1 MIIIITIIALFMFFT
16 EEANAQRVSRDYH
29 DVSMSKALIDLDRA
43 SSRYH
48 ISFIYNE
55 LEDFTVT
62 KRLDD
67 RPVLDAVRDIVGFY
81 PMSISVGD
89 SIIAVECVNKAE
101 RRLIGQLIDENNNP
115 VVFANIQLLSIAD
128 TTFITG
134 GVTNENGQ
142 FVIPCQEPK
151 VRMRASCVGLKT
163 LERIV
168 EIGEIGEIRMQ
179 GEEYAINGV
188 VVKGHHR
195 VDKVDR
201 SVFTFSDEQKKI
213 SRQTQEILTTLPGL
227 RFDALTGK
235 LNTMTGKSLKIL
247 VNGVEA
253 TDNDLKSIP
262 VDKIK
267 NVEYYTI
274 PPARYADVG
283 TLINIKTQPLDAGYA
298 AGFDVM
304 QAAWVAFNNS
314 NLYVRYNKGN
324 HQIAFDYSMQYR
336 NNSNCES
343 EDSYVFTDGTT
354 VSDYLYRGDYHF
366 GYCNQ
371 DFNLKYIYNKDND
384 FTFQTKFSPNIFTQF
399 WRTDN
404 KIEAHNNP
412 MWQDGKGR
420 QERKVRSFGPSL
432 DLYLSKKL
440 NGNQE
445 LTVDVLGTYYHNSQ
459 NDHNKQWTTSAQQE
473 PPTEGQGGS
482 AMLIDDDMRAKN
494 DKLSLIGEL
503 AYTKSWGTTS
513 LSLGYKA
520 TLAKSDYKIRNMLSD
535 YNEYAYTSHNDNHY
549 FYGEIGGKLKKL
561 SYRLGVGGTY
571 VNTDNDVTDYSKF
584 YFTPKL
590 VLAYPIKN
598 GQLQLEVRSNP
609 VLPSIS
615 QLSNSAKMYIPGL
628 IERGNPYLESGNDNC
643 AILSLNLSNPYFELY
658 TQALVDYISNPICG
672 SFKWDNVGA
681 DRCIVMSPL
690 NGNYELQYGGMV
702 WGKLKPFKSELFT
715 ISVYLGAWNDT
726 YKSDI
731 VGRQSHFRLPI
742 NWELGFRKGRF
753 GASWYFNTVTKGING
768 PFLHKCENNSDL
780 SVFYQHKDL
789 RVQLTSVFFLRT
801 PHYESET
808 LPNDIIKF
816 RHWNEIP
823 DQRSMVCLSLSYNI
837 FSGKQKNV
845 EKKINNRDWDKGTL

>member
-1 MIIIITIIALFMFFT
+1 MTISIIIFLLLALCPSKA
-16 EEANAQRVSRDYH
+16 EAQRISRSYNDQ
-29 DVSMSKALIDLDRA
+29 SMSKVLIDLARA
-43 SSRYH
+43 SSFYH
-48 ISFIYNE
+48 VSFIYHE
-55 LEDFTVT
+55 LEDFIVT
-62 KRLDD
+62 KQIDD
-67 RPVLDAVRDIVGFY
+67 RPVVDALRDVIGYY
-81 PMSISVGD
+81 PIAMHIGD
-89 SIIAVECVNKAE
+89 SLITVECINKTD
-101 RRLIGQLIDENNNP
+101 RRLIGQLTDEANRP
-115 VVFANIQLLSIAD
+115 VTFANIQLFPISGS
-128 TTFITG
+128 TFITG
-134 GVTNENGQ
+134 GVSNENGH
-142 FVIPCQEPK
+142 FVIPCSTNTAI
-151 VRMRASCVGLKT
+151 MRITCIGYKT
-163 LERIV
+163 IERNVNIS
-168 EIGEIGEIRMQ
+168 EIGTIKMTGDQ
-179 GEEYAINGV
+179 YAINGI

-201 SVFTFSDEQKKI
+201 SIFTFTDEQKKNA
-213 SRQTQEILTTLPGL
+213 RQTQEILTSLPGL
-227 RFDALTGK
+227 RFDALSGK

-267 NVEYYTI
+267 NVEYFTI

-336 NNSNCES
+336 NNANCES
-343 EDSYVFTDGTT
+343 EDSYVFTDGTA
-354 VSDYLYRGDYHF
+354 VSDYLYRGNYHF
-366 GYCNQ
+366 GYCTQ
-371 DFNLKYIYNKDND
+371 DFNLKYAFTKEDDI
-384 FTFQTKFSPNIFTQF
+384 TFQAKFTPNLFTQF

-404 KIEAHNNP
+404 DIEAHNNP
-412 MWQDGKGR
+412 LWQDGTGR

-432 DLYLSKKL
+432 DLYLNKKMK
-440 NGNQE
+440 NNQE
-445 LTVDVLGTYYHNSQ
+445 LTVDVVGTYYHNSQ
-459 NDHNKQWTTSAQQE
+459 NDHNRQWTE
-473 PPTEGQGGS
+473 NVNEV
-482 AMLIDDDMRAKN
+482 LIDDDMRAKN
-494 DKLSLIGEL
+494 NKYSVIGEL
-503 AYTKSWGTTS
+503 AYAKSWGTTN

-520 TLAKSDYKIRNMLSD
+520 TLAKSDYKIRNMLSNYD
-535 YNEYAYTSHNDNHY
+535 EYAYTSPNDNHY

-590 VLAYPIKN
+590 VLSYPIKN
-598 GQLQLEVRSNP
+598 GQVQLEVRSNP

-615 QLSNSAKMYIPGL
+615 QLSNSAKIYIPGL
-628 IERGNPYLESGNDNC
+628 IETGNPYLESGNDNC
-643 AILSLNLSNPYFELY
+643 AILSLNLSHPYFELY
-658 TQALVDYISNPICG
+658 TQALVDYISNPICS
-672 SFKWDNVGA
+672 SFKWDKVGD

-715 ISVYLGAWNDT
+715 IGVYVGAWNDT

-731 VGRQSHFRLPI
+731 VGRQSHFRLPV
-742 NWELGFRKGRF
+742 NWEIGFRKGRF
-753 GASWYFNTVTKGING
+753 GASWYYNTVTKSING
-768 PFLHKCENNSDL
+768 PFLHKCENNSEL
-780 SVFYQHKDL
+780 SAFYQHKEL

-808 LPNDIIKF
+808 LPNDILQF

-823 DQRSMVCLSLSYNI
+823 DQRSMVCLSVSYNI

-845 EKKINNRDWDKGTL
+845 EKKIDNRDWDKGTL

>member
-1 MIIIITIIALFMFFT
+1 MIIIITIIALFMFFS

-134 GVTNENGQ
+134 GVSNENGQ

-163 LERIV
+163 IERIV
-168 EIGEIGEIRMQ
+168 EIGEIGEIRMK

-227 RFDALTGK
+227 RFDVQTGTLK
-235 LNTMTGKSLKIL
+235 SMTGKSLKIL

-304 QAAWVAFNNS
+304 QAAWVAFNNT

-336 NNSNCES
+336 NNAGCES

-371 DFNLKYIYNKDND
+371 DFNLKYIFNKEND
-384 FTFQTKFSPNIFTQF
+384 LTFQAKFSPNIFTQF

-412 MWQDGKGR
+412 LWQDGEGR
-420 QERKVRSFGPSL
+420 LERKVRSFGPSL
-432 DLYLSKKL
+432 DLYLNKKL

-459 NDHNKQWTTSAQQE
+459 NDHNKQQTTSAQPE
-473 PPTEGQGGS
+473 SPTGGQGG
-482 AMLIDDDMRAKN
+482 AVLFDDDMRAKN
-494 DKLSLIGEL
+494 DKVSLIGEL
-503 AYTKSWGTTS
+503 AYTKSWGTT
-513 LSLGYKA
+513 
-520 TLAKSDYKIRNMLSD
+520 
-535 YNEYAYTSHNDNHY
+535 
-549 FYGEIGGKLKKL
+549 
-561 SYRLGVGGTY
+561 
-571 VNTDNDVTDYSKF
+571 
-584 YFTPKL
+584 
-590 VLAYPIKN
+590 
-598 GQLQLEVRSNP
+598 
-609 VLPSIS
+609 
-615 QLSNSAKMYIPGL
+615 
-628 IERGNPYLESGNDNC
+628 
-643 AILSLNLSNPYFELY
+643 NL
-658 TQALVDYISNPICG
+658 
-672 SFKWDNVGA
+672 
-681 DRCIVMSPL
+681 
-690 NGNYELQYGGMV
+690 
-702 WGKLKPFKSELFT
+702 
-715 ISVYLGAWNDT
+715 
-726 YKSDI
+726 
-731 VGRQSHFRLPI
+731 
-742 NWELGFRKGRF
+742 
-753 GASWYFNTVTKGING
+753 
-768 PFLHKCENNSDL
+768 
-780 SVFYQHKDL
+780 
-789 RVQLTSVFFLRT
+789 
-801 PHYESET
+801 
-808 LPNDIIKF
+808 
-816 RHWNEIP
+816 
-823 DQRSMVCLSLSYNI
+823 
-837 FSGKQKNV
+837 
-845 EKKINNRDWDKGTL
+845 

>member
-1 MIIIITIIALFMFFT
+1 MIIIITIIALFMFFS

-43 SSRYH
+43 SSRYR

-134 GVTNENGQ
+134 GVSNENGQ

-163 LERIV
+163 SERIV
-168 EIGEIGEIRMQ
+168 EIGEIGEIRMK

-227 RFDALTGK
+227 RFDVQTGTLK
-235 LNTMTGKSLKIL
+235 SMTGKSLKIL
-247 VNGVEA
+247 VNGIEA

-304 QAAWVAFNNS
+304 QAAWVAFNNT

-336 NNSNCES
+336 NNAGCES

-371 DFNLKYIYNKDND
+371 NFNLKYIYNKEND
-384 FTFQTKFSPNIFTQF
+384 LTFQAKFSPNLFTQF

-404 KIEAHNNP
+404 DIEAHNNP
-412 MWQDGKGR
+412 LWQNGEGR

-432 DLYLSKKL
+432 DLYLNKKL

-445 LTVDVLGTYYHNSQ
+445 LTVDVLGTYFHNSQ
-459 NDHNKQWTTSAQQE
+459 NDHNRQE
-473 PPTEGQGGS
+473 TE
-482 AMLIDDDMRAKN
+482 AEELLFDDDMRAKN
-494 DKLSLIGEL
+494 DKISLIGEL
-503 AYTKSWGTTS
+503 AYTKNWGKTN

-549 FYGEIGGKLKKL
+549 FYGEIGGKLSKL

-571 VNTDNDVTDYSKF
+571 VNTDNDVTDYSKL

-590 VLAYPIKN
+590 VLSYPIKN
-598 GQLQLEVRSNP
+598 GQVQLEVRSNP

-643 AILSLNLSNPYFELY
+643 AILSLNLSHPYFDLY
-658 TQALVDYISNPICG
+658 TQLLSDYITNPICS
-672 SFKWDNVGA
+672 SFKWDNVGD

-702 WGKLKPFKSELFT
+702 WGRLKPFKSELFT
-715 ISVYLGAWNDT
+715 ISLYVGAWNDT

-753 GASWYFNTVTKGING
+753 GASWYYNTVTKGING
-768 PFLHKCENNSDL
+768 PFLHKSENNSNL
-780 SVFYQHKDL
+780 SVFYQHKEL
-789 RVQLTSVFFLRT
+789 KVQLTSIFLLRT

-808 LPNDIIKF
+808 LPNDIIQF
-816 RHWNEIP
+816 RHWNESP
-823 DQRSMVCLSLSYNI
+823 DQRSMLCLSVSYNI

-845 EKKINNRDWDKGTL
+845 EKKINNQDWDKGTL

>member
-1 MIIIITIIALFMFFT
+1 MNTIKTIILTLLCAIAT
-16 EEANAQRVSRDYH
+16 TVHAQRISRSYNDR
-29 DVSMSKALIDLDRA
+29 SMSDILIDLDR
-43 SSRYH
+43 STSRYR
-48 ISFIYNE
+48 ISFIYNQ

-62 KRLDD
+62 KSFED
-67 RPVLDAVRDIVGFY
+67 RPLLDALRDVIGFY
-81 PMSISVGD
+81 PIAMSVGD
-89 SIIAVECVNKAE
+89 SLITVECIDKTH
-101 RRLIGQLIDENNNP
+101 RRLSGQLIDQNGRP
-115 VVFANIQLLSIAD
+115 VVFANVQLLSTAD
-128 TTFITG
+128 STFITG
-134 GVTNENGQ
+134 GVSNENGK
-142 FVIPCQEPK
+142 FVIPCEQQEAL
-151 VRMRASCVGLKT
+151 MRVSCIGFKT
-163 LERIV
+163 LEKLV
-168 EIGEIGEIRMQ
+168 SIGNLGVISLQ
-179 GEEYAINGV
+179 DDQYAINGV
-188 VVKGHHR
+188 VGKGHHR

-201 SVFTFSDEQKKI
+201 SVFTFSDEQKKN
-213 SRQTQEILTTLPGL
+213 SRQSQEILTTLPGL
-227 RFDALTGK
+227 RFDDLSGTLK
-235 LNTMTGKSLKIL
+235 TMTGKSLKIL

-267 NVEYYTI
+267 NVEYYTV

-283 TLINIKTQPLDAGYA
+283 TLINIRTYPLDAGYA

-304 QAAWVAFNNS
+304 QAAWTAFNNT
-314 NLYVRYNKGN
+314 NLYIRYNKGN
-324 HQIAFDYSMQYR
+324 HQFAFDYNMEYR
-336 NNSNCES
+336 NNANCES

-354 VSDYLYRGDYHF
+354 VSDYLYRGNYHF

-371 DFNLKYIYNKDND
+371 NFNLKYIYNKEND
-384 FTFQTKFSPNIFTQF
+384 LTFQAKFSPNLFTQF

-404 KIEAHNNP
+404 DIEAHNNP
-412 MWQDGKGR
+412 LWQNGEGR

-432 DLYLSKKL
+432 DLYLNKKL

-445 LTVDVLGTYYHNSQ
+445 LTVDVLGTYFHNSQ
-459 NDHNKQWTTSAQQE
+459 NDHNRQWTEAE
-473 PPTEGQGGS
+473 E
-482 AMLIDDDMRAKN
+482 LLFDDDMRAKN
-494 DKLSLIGEL
+494 DKISLIGEL
-503 AYTKSWGTTS
+503 AYTKNWGKTN

-549 FYGEIGGKLKKL
+549 FYGEIGGKLSKL

-571 VNTDNDVTDYSKF
+571 VNTDNDVTDYSKL

-590 VLAYPIKN
+590 VLSYPIKN
-598 GQLQLEVRSNP
+598 GQVQLEVRSNP

-643 AILSLNLSNPYFELY
+643 AILSLNLSHPYFDLY
-658 TQALVDYISNPICG
+658 TQLLADYITNPICS
-672 SFKWDNVGA
+672 SFKWDNVGD

-702 WGKLKPFKSELFT
+702 WGRLKPFKSELFT
-715 ISVYLGAWNDT
+715 ISLYVGAWNDT

-753 GASWYFNTVTKGING
+753 GASWYYNTVTKGING
-768 PFLHKCENNSDL
+768 PFLHKSENNSNL
-780 SVFYQHKDL
+780 SVFYQHKEL
-789 RVQLTSVFFLRT
+789 KVQLTSIFLLRT

-808 LPNDIIKF
+808 LPNDIIQF

-823 DQRSMVCLSLSYNI
+823 DQRSMLCLSVSYNI

-845 EKKINNRDWDKGTL
+845 EKKINNQDWDKGTL

>member
-1 MIIIITIIALFMFFT
+1 
-16 EEANAQRVSRDYH
+16 
-29 DVSMSKALIDLDRA
+29 
-43 SSRYH
+43 
-48 ISFIYNE
+48 
-55 LEDFTVT
+55 
-62 KRLDD
+62 
-67 RPVLDAVRDIVGFY
+67 
-81 PMSISVGD
+81 
-89 SIIAVECVNKAE
+89 
-101 RRLIGQLIDENNNP
+101 
-115 VVFANIQLLSIAD
+115 
-128 TTFITG
+128 
-134 GVTNENGQ
+134 
-142 FVIPCQEPK
+142 
-151 VRMRASCVGLKT
+151 
-163 LERIV
+163 
-168 EIGEIGEIRMQ
+168 
-179 GEEYAINGV
+179 
-188 VVKGHHR
+188 
-195 VDKVDR
+195 
-201 SVFTFSDEQKKI
+201 
-213 SRQTQEILTTLPGL
+213 
-227 RFDALTGK
+227 
-235 LNTMTGKSLKIL
+235 
-247 VNGVEA
+247 
-253 TDNDLKSIP
+253 
-262 VDKIK
+262 
-267 NVEYYTI
+267 
-274 PPARYADVG
+274 
-283 TLINIKTQPLDAGYA
+283 
-298 AGFDVM
+298 
-304 QAAWVAFNNS
+304 
-314 NLYVRYNKGN
+314 
-324 HQIAFDYSMQYR
+324 
-336 NNSNCES
+336 
-343 EDSYVFTDGTT
+343 
-354 VSDYLYRGDYHF
+354 
-366 GYCNQ
+366 
-371 DFNLKYIYNKDND
+371 
-384 FTFQTKFSPNIFTQF
+384 
-399 WRTDN
+399 
-404 KIEAHNNP
+404 
-412 MWQDGKGR
+412 
-420 QERKVRSFGPSL
+420 
-432 DLYLSKKL
+432 
-440 NGNQE
+440 
-445 LTVDVLGTYYHNSQ
+445 
-459 NDHNKQWTTSAQQE
+459 
-473 PPTEGQGGS
+473 
-482 AMLIDDDMRAKN
+482 
-494 DKLSLIGEL
+494 
-503 AYTKSWGTTS
+503 
-513 LSLGYKA
+513 
-520 TLAKSDYKIRNMLSD
+520 MLSD

-658 TQALVDYISNPICG
+658 TQALVDYISNPICS
-672 SFKWDNVGA
+672 SFQWDNVGA

>member
-1 MIIIITIIALFMFFT
+1 MTISIIIFLLLALCPSKA
-16 EEANAQRVSRDYH
+16 EAQRISRSYNDQ
-29 DVSMSKALIDLDRA
+29 SMSKVLIDLDRA
-43 SSRYH
+43 SSFYH
-48 ISFIYNE
+48 VSFIYNE
-55 LEDFTVT
+55 LEDFIVT
-62 KRLDD
+62 KQIDD
-67 RPVLDAVRDIVGFY
+67 RPVVDALRDVIGYY
-81 PMSISVGD
+81 PIAMHIGD
-89 SIIAVECVNKAE
+89 SLITVECINKTD
-101 RRLIGQLIDENNNP
+101 RRLIGQLTDEANRP
-115 VVFANIQLLSIAD
+115 VTFANIQLFSIAD
-128 TTFITG
+128 STFITG
-134 GVTNENGQ
+134 GVSNENGH
-142 FVIPCQEPK
+142 FVIPCSTNTAI
-151 VRMRASCVGLKT
+151 MRITCIGYKT
-163 LERIV
+163 IERNVNIS
-168 EIGEIGEIRMQ
+168 EIGTIKMTGDQ
-179 GEEYAINGV
+179 YAINGI

-201 SVFTFSDEQKKI
+201 SIFTFTDEQKKNA
-213 SRQTQEILTTLPGL
+213 RQTQEILTSLPGL
-227 RFDALTGK
+227 RFDALSGK

-267 NVEYYTI
+267 NVEYFTI

-336 NNSNCES
+336 NNANCES
-343 EDSYVFTDGTT
+343 EDSYVFTDGTA
-354 VSDYLYRGDYHF
+354 VSDYLYRGNYHF
-366 GYCNQ
+366 GYCTQ
-371 DFNLKYIYNKDND
+371 DFNLKYAFTKEDDI
-384 FTFQTKFSPNIFTQF
+384 TFQAKFTPNLFTQF

-404 KIEAHNNP
+404 DIEAHNNP
-412 MWQDGKGR
+412 LWQDGTGR

-432 DLYLSKKL
+432 DLYLNKKMK
-440 NGNQE
+440 NNQE
-445 LTVDVLGTYYHNSQ
+445 LTVDVVGTYYHNSQ
-459 NDHNKQWTTSAQQE
+459 NDHNRQWTE
-473 PPTEGQGGS
+473 NVNEV
-482 AMLIDDDMRAKN
+482 LIDDDMRAKN
-494 DKLSLIGEL
+494 NKYSVIGEL
-503 AYTKSWGTTS
+503 AYAKSWGTTN

-520 TLAKSDYKIRNMLSD
+520 TLAKSDYKIRNMLSN

-590 VLAYPIKN
+590 VLSYPIKN
-598 GQLQLEVRSNP
+598 GQVQLEVRSNP

-615 QLSNSAKMYIPGL
+615 QLSNSAKIYIPGL
-628 IERGNPYLESGNDNC
+628 IETGNPYLESGNDNC
-643 AILSLNLSNPYFELY
+643 AILSLNLSHPYFELY
-658 TQALVDYISNPICG
+658 TQALVDYISNPICS
-672 SFKWDNVGA
+672 SFKWDKVGD

-715 ISVYLGAWNDT
+715 IGVYVGAWNDT

-731 VGRQSHFRLPI
+731 VGRQSHFRLPV
-742 NWELGFRKGRF
+742 NWEIGFRKGRF
-753 GASWYFNTVTKGING
+753 GASWYCDPVAKGSHG
-768 PFLHKCENNSDL
+768 PLLQKWESNSEL
-780 SVFYQHKDL
+780 SAFYQHKEL

-808 LPNDIIKF
+808 LPNDILQF

-823 DQRSMVCLSLSYNI
+823 DQRSMVCLSVSYNI

-845 EKKINNRDWDKGTL
+845 EKKIDNRDWDKGTL

>member
-1 MIIIITIIALFMFFT
+1 M
-16 EEANAQRVSRDYH
+16 
-29 DVSMSKALIDLDRA
+29 K
-43 SSRYH
+43 
-48 ISFIYNE
+48 
-55 LEDFTVT
+55 
-62 KRLDD
+62 
-67 RPVLDAVRDIVGFY
+67 
-81 PMSISVGD
+81 
-89 SIIAVECVNKAE
+89 
-101 RRLIGQLIDENNNP
+101 
-115 VVFANIQLLSIAD
+115 
-128 TTFITG
+128 
-134 GVTNENGQ
+134 
-142 FVIPCQEPK
+142 
-151 VRMRASCVGLKT
+151 
-163 LERIV
+163 
-168 EIGEIGEIRMQ
+168 
-179 GEEYAINGV
+179 
-188 VVKGHHR
+188 
-195 VDKVDR
+195 
-201 SVFTFSDEQKKI
+201 
-213 SRQTQEILTTLPGL
+213 
-227 RFDALTGK
+227 
-235 LNTMTGKSLKIL
+235 
-247 VNGVEA
+247 
-253 TDNDLKSIP
+253 
-262 VDKIK
+262 
-267 NVEYYTI
+267 
-274 PPARYADVG
+274 
-283 TLINIKTQPLDAGYA
+283 
-298 AGFDVM
+298 
-304 QAAWVAFNNS
+304 
-314 NLYVRYNKGN
+314 
-324 HQIAFDYSMQYR
+324 
-336 NNSNCES
+336 
-343 EDSYVFTDGTT
+343 
-354 VSDYLYRGDYHF
+354 
-366 GYCNQ
+366 
-371 DFNLKYIYNKDND
+371 
-384 FTFQTKFSPNIFTQF
+384 
-399 WRTDN
+399 
-404 KIEAHNNP
+404 
-412 MWQDGKGR
+412 
-420 QERKVRSFGPSL
+420 SFGPSL

-440 NGNQE
+440 NANQE

-473 PPTEGQGGS
+473 SPTVGQLGA

-503 AYTKSWGTTS
+503 AYTKSWGMTN

-520 TLAKSDYKIRNMLSD
+520 TLAKSDYKIRNMLSG
-535 YNEYAYTSHNDNHY
+535 YIEYAYTSHNDNHY

-590 VLAYPIKN
+590 VLSYPIQN

-643 AILSLNLSNPYFELY
+643 AMISLNLSNPYFELY
-658 TQALVDYISNPICG
+658 TQALVDYISNPICS
-672 SFKWDNVGA
+672 SFQWDKVGD

-702 WGKLKPFKSELFT
+702 CGKLKPFKSELFT
-715 ISVYLGAWNDT
+715 ISVYVGAWNDT

>member
-1 MIIIITIIALFMFFT
+1 MMPASG
-16 EEANAQRVSRDYH
+16 NAQRVSRDYH
-29 DVSMSKALIDLDRA
+29 DMSMSKALIDLDRA

-62 KRLDD
+62 KHLDD

-81 PMSISVGD
+81 PISISVGD

-101 RRLIGQLIDENNNP
+101 RRLIGQLVDENGHP

-227 RFDALTGK
+227 RYDVQTGTLK
-235 LNTMTGKSLKIL
+235 SMTGKSMKIL

-304 QAAWVAFNNS
+304 QAAWVAFNNT

-324 HQIAFDYSMQYR
+324 HQVAFDYSMQYR
-336 NNSNCES
+336 NNANCES

-366 GYCNQ
+366 GYCIQ
-371 DFNLKYIYNKDND
+371 DFNLKYIYNKEND
-384 FTFQTKFSPNIFTQF
+384 LTFQAKFSPNLFTQF

-404 KIEAHNNP
+404 VIEANNNP
-412 MWQDGKGR
+412 QWQDGGGR
-420 QERKVRSFGPSL
+420 LERKVRSFGPSL
-432 DLYLSKKL
+432 DLYLNKKL
-440 NGNQE
+440 KNNQE

-459 NDHNKQWTTSAQQE
+459 NDHNKQWITSAE
-473 PPTEGQGGS
+473 PEAPTVGQMGTV
-482 AMLIDDDMRAKN
+482 LFDDDMRAKN

-503 AYTKSWGTTS
+503 AYTKSWGSTN

-549 FYGEIGGKLKKL
+549 IYGEIGGKLNKL

-590 VLAYPIKN
+590 VLSYPIKN
-598 GQLQLEVRSNP
+598 GQVQLEVRSNP

-628 IERGNPYLESGNDNC
+628 IETGNPYLESGNDNC

-658 TQALVDYISNPICG
+658 TQALVDYITNPICS
-672 SFKWDNVGA
+672 SFKWDQIGD

-715 ISVYLGAWNDT
+715 IGVYVGAWNDT

-731 VGRQSHFRLPI
+731 VGRQSHFRLPV
-742 NWELGFRKGRF
+742 NWEIGFRKGRF
-753 GASWYFNTVTKGING
+753 GASWYFNTVTKSING
-768 PFLHKCENNSDL
+768 PFLHKCENNSER
-780 SVFYQHKDL
+780 SVFYQQKEL

-801 PHYESET
+801 PHYESES
-808 LPNDIIKF
+808 LPNDIIQY

-823 DQRSMVCLSLSYNI
+823 DQRSMVCLSVSYNI

-845 EKKINNRDWDKGTL
+845 EKKINNKDWDKGTL

>member
-1 MIIIITIIALFMFFT
+1 MMPASG
-16 EEANAQRVSRDYH
+16 NAQRVSRDYH
-29 DVSMSKALIDLDRA
+29 DMSMSKALIDLDRA

-62 KRLDD
+62 KHLDD

-101 RRLIGQLIDENNNP
+101 RRLIGQLVDENGHP
-115 VVFANIQLLSIAD
+115 VIFANIQLLSIAD

-168 EIGEIGEIRMQ
+168 EIGEIGEICMQ

-227 RFDALTGK
+227 RYDVQTGTLK
-235 LNTMTGKSLKIL
+235 SMTGKSMKIL

-253 TDNDLKSIP
+253 TDNDLKIIP

-304 QAAWVAFNNS
+304 QAAWVAFNNT

-324 HQIAFDYSMQYR
+324 HQVAFDYSMQYR
-336 NNSNCES
+336 NNANCES

-371 DFNLKYIYNKDND
+371 DFNLKYIYNKEND
-384 FTFQTKFSPNIFTQF
+384 FTFQAKFSPNLFTQF

-404 KIEAHNNP
+404 VIEANNNP
-412 MWQDGKGR
+412 QWQDGGGR
-420 QERKVRSFGPSL
+420 LERKVRSFGPSL
-432 DLYLSKKL
+432 DLYLNKKL
-440 NGNQE
+440 KNNQE

-459 NDHNKQWTTSAQQE
+459 NDHNKQWTTSYQE
-473 PPTEGQGGS
+473 EPTIGGQWETI
-482 AMLIDDDMRAKN
+482 LFDDDMRAKN
-494 DKLSLIGEL
+494 DKHSLIGEL
-503 AYTKSWGTTS
+503 AYTKSWGSTN

-549 FYGEIGGKLKKL
+549 LYGEIGGKLNKL

-590 VLAYPIKN
+590 VLSYPIKN
-598 GQLQLEVRSNP
+598 GQVQLEVRSNP

-628 IERGNPYLESGNDNC
+628 IETGNPYLESGNDNC

-658 TQALVDYISNPICG
+658 TQALVDYITNPICS
-672 SFKWDNVGA
+672 SFKWDKVGD

-690 NGNYELQYGGMV
+690 NGKYELQYGGMV

-715 ISVYLGAWNDT
+715 IGVYVGAWNDT

-731 VGRQSHFRLPI
+731 VGRQSHFRLPV
-742 NWELGFRKGRF
+742 NWEIGFRKGRF
-753 GASWYFNTVTKGING
+753 GASWYFNTVTKSING

-789 RVQLTSVFFLRT
+789 RVQLSSVFFLRT

-808 LPNDIIKF
+808 LPNDIIQF

-823 DQRSMVCLSLSYNI
+823 DQRSMVCLSVSYNI

-845 EKKINNRDWDKGTL
+845 EKKINNKDWDKGTL

>member
-1 MIIIITIIALFMFFT
+1 MTISIIIFLLLALCPSKA
-16 EEANAQRVSRDYH
+16 EAQRISRSYNDQ
-29 DVSMSKALIDLDRA
+29 SMSKVLIDLDRA
-43 SSRYH
+43 SSFYH
-48 ISFIYNE
+48 VSFIYNE
-55 LEDFTVT
+55 LEDFIVT
-62 KRLDD
+62 KQIDD
-67 RPVLDAVRDIVGFY
+67 RPVVDALRDVIGYY
-81 PMSISVGD
+81 PIAMHIGD
-89 SIIAVECVNKAE
+89 SLITVECINKTD
-101 RRLIGQLIDENNNP
+101 RRLIGQLTDEANRP
-115 VVFANIQLLSIAD
+115 VTFANIQLFSIAD
-128 TTFITG
+128 STFITG
-134 GVTNENGQ
+134 GVSNENGH
-142 FVIPCQEPK
+142 FVIPCSTNTAI
-151 VRMRASCVGLKT
+151 MRITCIGYKT
-163 LERIV
+163 IERNVNIS
-168 EIGEIGEIRMQ
+168 EIGTIKMTGDQ
-179 GEEYAINGV
+179 YAINGI

-201 SVFTFSDEQKKI
+201 SIFTFTDEQKKNA
-213 SRQTQEILTTLPGL
+213 RQTQEILTSLPGL
-227 RFDALTGK
+227 RFDALSGK

-267 NVEYYTI
+267 NVEYFTI

-336 NNSNCES
+336 NNANCES
-343 EDSYVFTDGTT
+343 EDSYVFTDGTA
-354 VSDYLYRGDYHF
+354 VSDYLYRGNYHF
-366 GYCNQ
+366 GYCTQ
-371 DFNLKYIYNKDND
+371 DFNLKYAFTKEDDI
-384 FTFQTKFSPNIFTQF
+384 TFQAKFTPNLFTQF

-404 KIEAHNNP
+404 DIEAHNNP
-412 MWQDGKGR
+412 LWQDGTGR

-432 DLYLSKKL
+432 DLYLNKKMK
-440 NGNQE
+440 NNQE
-445 LTVDVLGTYYHNSQ
+445 LTVDVVGTYYHNSQ
-459 NDHNKQWTTSAQQE
+459 NDHNRQWTE
-473 PPTEGQGGS
+473 NVNEV
-482 AMLIDDDMRAKN
+482 LIDDDMRAKN
-494 DKLSLIGEL
+494 NKYSVIGEL
-503 AYTKSWGTTS
+503 AYAKSWGTTN

-520 TLAKSDYKIRNMLSD
+520 TLAKSDYKIRNMLSNYD
-535 YNEYAYTSHNDNHY
+535 EYAYTSHNDNHY

-590 VLAYPIKN
+590 VLSYPIKN
-598 GQLQLEVRSNP
+598 GQVQLEVRSNP

-615 QLSNSAKMYIPGL
+615 QLSNSAKIYIPGL
-628 IERGNPYLESGNDNC
+628 IETGNPYLESGNDNC
-643 AILSLNLSNPYFELY
+643 AILSLNLSHPYFELY
-658 TQALVDYISNPICG
+658 TQALVDYISNPICS
-672 SFKWDNVGA
+672 SFKWDKVGD

-715 ISVYLGAWNDT
+715 IGVYVG
-726 YKSDI
+726 
-731 VGRQSHFRLPI
+731 VGRQSHFRLPV
-742 NWELGFRKGRF
+742 NWEIGFRKGRF
-753 GASWYFNTVTKGING
+753 GASWYYNTVTKSING
-768 PFLHKCENNSDL
+768 PFLHKCENNSEL
-780 SVFYQHKDL
+780 SAFYQHKEL

-808 LPNDIIKF
+808 LPNDILQF

-823 DQRSMVCLSLSYNI
+823 DQRSMVCLSVSYNI

-845 EKKINNRDWDKGTL
+845 EKKIDNRDWDKGTL

>member
-1 MIIIITIIALFMFFT
+1 MIIIITIIALLMLIP
-16 EEANAQRVSRDYH
+16 AKGNAQRISRDYH

-62 KRLDD
+62 KHLDD

-81 PMSISVGD
+81 PISISVGD

-101 RRLIGQLIDENNNP
+101 RRLIGQLVDENGHP
-115 VVFANIQLLSIAD
+115 VIFANIQLLSIAD

-227 RFDALTGK
+227 RYDVQTGTLK
-235 LNTMTGKSLKIL
+235 SMTGKSMKIL

-304 QAAWVAFNNS
+304 QAAWVAFNNT

-324 HQIAFDYSMQYR
+324 HQVAFDYSMQYR
-336 NNSNCES
+336 NNANCES

-371 DFNLKYIYNKDND
+371 DFNLKYIYNKEND
-384 FTFQTKFSPNIFTQF
+384 FTFQAKFSPNLFTQF

-404 KIEAHNNP
+404 VIEANNNP
-412 MWQDGKGR
+412 QWQDGGGR
-420 QERKVRSFGPSL
+420 LERKVRSFGPSL
-432 DLYLSKKL
+432 DLYLNKKL
-440 NGNQE
+440 KNNQE
-445 LTVDVLGTYYHNSQ
+445 LTVDVLGTYFHNSQ
-459 NDHNKQWTTSAQQE
+459 NDHNKQWTTSYQE
-473 PPTEGQGGS
+473 EPITGGQGE
-482 AMLIDDDMRAKN
+482 AILFDDDMRAKN

-503 AYTKSWGTTS
+503 AYTKSWGSTN

-549 FYGEIGGKLKKL
+549 LYGEIGGKLNKL

-590 VLAYPIKN
+590 VLSYPIKN
-598 GQLQLEVRSNP
+598 GQVQLEVRSNP

-628 IERGNPYLESGNDNC
+628 IETGNPYLESGNDNC

-658 TQALVDYISNPICG
+658 TQALVDYITNPICS
-672 SFKWDNVGA
+672 SFKWDQIGD

-715 ISVYLGAWNDT
+715 IGVYVGAWNDT

-731 VGRQSHFRLPI
+731 VGRQSHFRLPV
-742 NWELGFRKGRF
+742 NWEIGFRKGRF
-753 GASWYFNTVTKGING
+753 GASWYFNTVTKSING

-789 RVQLTSVFFLRT
+789 RVQLSSVFFLRT

-808 LPNDIIKF
+808 LPNDIIQY

-823 DQRSMVCLSLSYNI
+823 DQRSMVCLSVSYNI

-845 EKKINNRDWDKGTL
+845 EKKINNKDWDKGTL

>member
-1 MIIIITIIALFMFFT
+1 MIIIITIIALLMLIP
-16 EEANAQRVSRDYH
+16 AKGNAQRISRDYH

-67 RPVLDAVRDIVGFY
+67 RPVLDAVRDIIGFY
-81 PMSISVGD
+81 PISISVGD
-89 SIIAVECVNKAE
+89 SIIAVECVHKAD

-115 VVFANIQLLSIAD
+115 VIFANIQLLSVAD
-128 TTFITG
+128 TAFITG
-134 GVTNENGQ
+134 GVSNENGQ
-142 FVIPCQEPK
+142 FVIPCSEQK
-151 VRMRASCVGLKT
+151 VRMRISCVGYKT
-163 LERIV
+163 VENIV
-168 EIGEIGEIRMQ
+168 EIGEIGGIKMQ
-179 GEEYAINGV
+179 GEQYAINGV

-201 SVFTFSDEQKKI
+201 SVFTFTDEQKKY

-227 RFDALTGK
+227 RNDAITGTLK
-235 LNTMTGKSLKIL
+235 TMNGKSLKIL
-247 VNGVEA
+247 INGVEA

-274 PPARYADVG
+274 PPARYADVR

-304 QAAWVAFNNS
+304 QALWTAFNNT

-324 HQIAFDYSMQYR
+324 HQIAFDYDMQYR
-336 NNSNCES
+336 NNAGCES

-371 DFNLKYIYNKDND
+371 NFNLKYIYNKEDD
-384 FTFQTKFSPNIFTQF
+384 FTFQAKFSPNLFNWF

-404 KIEAHNNP
+404 EIEAHNNP
-412 MWQDGKGR
+412 LWQDGGGK
-420 QERKVRSFGPSL
+420 QSRKIRSFGPSL
-432 DLYLSKKL
+432 DLYLNKKL
-440 NGNQE
+440 KGNQE
-445 LTVDVLGTYYHNSQ
+445 LTVDVLGTYYNNTQSEHNQ
-459 NDHNKQWTTSAQQE
+459 QWTDE
-473 PPTEGQGGS
+473 NVE
-482 AMLIDDDMRAKN
+482 LIDDNLSSKN
-494 DKLSLIGEL
+494 NKYSLIGEM
-503 AYTKSWGTTS
+503 AYSKSWGKTN
-513 LSLGYKA
+513 LSFGYKA
-520 TLAKSDYKIRNMLSD
+520 TLAKADYKIRNMLSD

-549 FYGEIGGKLKKL
+549 FYGEIGGNLNKLT
-561 SYRLGVGGTY
+561 YRLGVGGTY
-571 VNTDNDVTDYSKF
+571 INTDNDVTDYSKL

-590 VLAYPIKN
+590 VLSYPIKN
-598 GQLQLEVRSNP
+598 GQLQLLVQSSP

-615 QLSNSAKMYIPGL
+615 QLSNSAKIFIPGL
-628 IERGNPYLESGNDNC
+628 IERGNPYLESGNRNNVQ
-643 AILSLNLSNPYFELY
+643 ISLNLSHPYFDIY
-658 TQALVDYISNPICG
+658 SQALADYVSNPICS
-672 SFKWDNVGA
+672 SFQWDDVDG

-690 NGNYELQYGGMV
+690 NGKYEFVYGGLFY
-702 WGKLKPFKSELFT
+702 GRLKPFKSELFT
-715 ISVYLGAWNDT
+715 IGFSVGAWNDT

-731 VGRQSHFRLPI
+731 TGRQSHFRMPI
-742 NWELGFRKGRF
+742 DWEIGFRKGRF
-753 GASWYFNTVTKGING
+753 GASWYYNIVTKNING
-768 PFLHKCENNSDL
+768 PFLHKNENNSNL
-780 SVFYQHKDL
+780 SVFYQHKQL
-789 RVQLTSVFFLRT
+789 KVQLTSIFFLRT
-801 PHYESET
+801 PHYESEA
-808 LPNDIIKF
+808 LPNDILSF

-837 FSGKQKNV
+837 FSGKQKDV
-845 EKKINNRDWDKGTL
+845 QKKINNYDWDKGTL

>member
-1 MIIIITIIALFMFFT
+1 MMPASG
-16 EEANAQRVSRDYH
+16 NAQRVSRDYH
-29 DVSMSKALIDLDRA
+29 DMSMSKALIDLDRA

-62 KRLDD
+62 KHLDD

-81 PMSISVGD
+81 PISISVGD

-101 RRLIGQLIDENNNP
+101 RRLIGQLVDENGHP
-115 VVFANIQLLSIAD
+115 VIFANIQLLSIAD

-227 RFDALTGK
+227 RYDVQTGTLK
-235 LNTMTGKSLKIL
+235 SMTGKSMKIL

-304 QAAWVAFNNS
+304 QAAWVAFNNT

-324 HQIAFDYSMQYR
+324 HQVAFDYSMQYR
-336 NNSNCES
+336 NNANCES
-343 EDSYVFTDGTT
+343 VDSYVFTDGTT

-371 DFNLKYIYNKDND
+371 DFNLKYIYNKEND
-384 FTFQTKFSPNIFTQF
+384 FTFQAKFSPNLFTQF

-404 KIEAHNNP
+404 VIEANNNP
-412 MWQDGKGR
+412 QWQDGGDDWRGKCAVS
-420 QERKVRSFGPSL
+420 VRRSTSISTRSSRTIRSSQSM
-432 DLYLSKKL
+432 YLAH
-440 NGNQE
+440 
-445 LTVDVLGTYYHNSQ
+445 TFT
-459 NDHNKQWTTSAQQE
+459 
-473 PPTEGQGGS
+473 
-482 AMLIDDDMRAKN
+482 
-494 DKLSLIGEL
+494 
-503 AYTKSWGTTS
+503 
-513 LSLGYKA
+513 
-520 TLAKSDYKIRNMLSD
+520 
-535 YNEYAYTSHNDNHY
+535 
-549 FYGEIGGKLKKL
+549 
-561 SYRLGVGGTY
+561 
-571 VNTDNDVTDYSKF
+571 
-584 YFTPKL
+584 TPKTTT
-590 VLAYPIKN
+590 INN
-598 GQLQLEVRSNP
+598 GQHLLRKNP
-609 VLPSIS
+609 PSEGNGRLYSLTTICVPRMTNILSSANLPILSHGAQPTSRWDIRQRLPSQTIRYATCCPTITS
-615 QLSNSAKMYIPGL
+615 MHIHRTTTTTIYTVKSA
-628 IERGNPYLESGNDNC
+628 
-643 AILSLNLSNPYFELY
+643 
-658 TQALVDYISNPICG
+658 
-672 SFKWDNVGA
+672 
-681 DRCIVMSPL
+681 
-690 NGNYELQYGGMV
+690 
-702 WGKLKPFKSELFT
+702 
-715 ISVYLGAWNDT
+715 
-726 YKSDI
+726 
-731 VGRQSHFRLPI
+731 
-742 NWELGFRKGRF
+742 
-753 GASWYFNTVTKGING
+753 
-768 PFLHKCENNSDL
+768 EN
-780 SVFYQHKDL
+780 
-789 RVQLTSVFFLRT
+789 
-801 PHYESET
+801 
-808 LPNDIIKF
+808 
-816 RHWNEIP
+816 
-823 DQRSMVCLSLSYNI
+823 
-837 FSGKQKNV
+837 
-845 EKKINNRDWDKGTL
+845 

>member
-1 MIIIITIIALFMFFT
+1 MMPASG
-16 EEANAQRVSRDYH
+16 NAQRVSRDYH
-29 DVSMSKALIDLDRA
+29 DMSMSKALIDLDRA

-62 KRLDD
+62 KHLDD

-81 PMSISVGD
+81 PISISVGD

-101 RRLIGQLIDENNNP
+101 RRLIGQLVDENGHP
-115 VVFANIQLLSIAD
+115 VIFANIQLLSIAD

-227 RFDALTGK
+227 RYDVQTGTLK
-235 LNTMTGKSLKIL
+235 SMTGKSMKIL

-283 TLINIKTQPLDAGYA
+283 KLINIKTQPLDAGYA

-304 QAAWVAFNNS
+304 QAAGVAFNNT

-324 HQIAFDYSMQYR
+324 HQVAFDYSMQYR
-336 NNSNCES
+336 NNANCES

-371 DFNLKYIYNKDND
+371 DFNLKYIYNKEND
-384 FTFQTKFSPNIFTQF
+384 FTFQAKFSPNLFTQF

-404 KIEAHNNP
+404 VIEANNNP
-412 MWQDGKGR
+412 QWQDGGGR
-420 QERKVRSFGPSL
+420 LERKVRSFGPSL
-432 DLYLSKKL
+432 DLYLNKKL
-440 NGNQE
+440 KNNQE

-459 NDHNKQWTTSAQQE
+459 NDHNKQWTTSYQE
-473 PPTEGQGGS
+473 EPTIGGQWETI
-482 AMLIDDDMRAKN
+482 LFDDDMRAKN
-494 DKLSLIGEL
+494 DKHSLIGEL
-503 AYTKSWGTTS
+503 AYTKSWGSTN

-549 FYGEIGGKLKKL
+549 LYGEIGGKLNKL

-590 VLAYPIKN
+590 VLSYPIKN
-598 GQLQLEVRSNP
+598 GQVQLEVRSNP

-628 IERGNPYLESGNDNC
+628 IETGNPYLESGNDNC

-658 TQALVDYISNPICG
+658 TQALVDYITNPICS
-672 SFKWDNVGA
+672 SFKWDKVGD

-690 NGNYELQYGGMV
+690 NGKYELQYGGMV

-715 ISVYLGAWNDT
+715 IGVYVGAWNDT

-731 VGRQSHFRLPI
+731 VGRQSHFRLPV
-742 NWELGFRKGRF
+742 NWEIGFRKGRF
-753 GASWYFNTVTKGING
+753 GASWYFNTVTKSING

-789 RVQLTSVFFLRT
+789 RVQLSSVFFLRT

-808 LPNDIIKF
+808 LPNDIIQF

-823 DQRSMVCLSLSYNI
+823 DQRSMVCLSVSYNI

-845 EKKINNRDWDKGTL
+845 EKKINNKDWDKGTL

>member
-1 MIIIITIIALFMFFT
+1 MTISIIIFLLLALCPSKA
-16 EEANAQRVSRDYH
+16 EAQRISRSYNDQ
-29 DVSMSKALIDLDRA
+29 SMSKVLIDLDRA
-43 SSRYH
+43 SSFYH
-48 ISFIYNE
+48 VSFIYNE
-55 LEDFTVT
+55 LEDFIVT
-62 KRLDD
+62 KQIDD
-67 RPVLDAVRDIVGFY
+67 RPVVDALRDVIGYY
-81 PMSISVGD
+81 PIAMHIGD
-89 SIIAVECVNKAE
+89 SLITVECINKTD
-101 RRLIGQLIDENNNP
+101 RRLIGQLTDEANRP
-115 VVFANIQLLSIAD
+115 VTFANIQLFSIAD
-128 TTFITG
+128 STFITG
-134 GVTNENGQ
+134 GVSNENGH
-142 FVIPCQEPK
+142 FVIPCSTNTAI
-151 VRMRASCVGLKT
+151 MRITCIGYKT
-163 LERIV
+163 IERNVNIS
-168 EIGEIGEIRMQ
+168 EIGTIKMTGDQ
-179 GEEYAINGV
+179 YAINGI

-201 SVFTFSDEQKKI
+201 SIFTFTDEQKKNA
-213 SRQTQEILTTLPGL
+213 RQTQEILTSLPGL
-227 RFDALTGK
+227 RFDALSGK

-267 NVEYYTI
+267 NVEYFTI

-336 NNSNCES
+336 NNANCES
-343 EDSYVFTDGTT
+343 EDSYVFTDGTA
-354 VSDYLYRGDYHF
+354 VSDYLYRGNYHF
-366 GYCNQ
+366 GYCTQ
-371 DFNLKYIYNKDND
+371 DFNLKYAFTKEDDI
-384 FTFQTKFSPNIFTQF
+384 TFQAKFTPNLFTQF

-404 KIEAHNNP
+404 DIEAHNNP
-412 MWQDGKGR
+412 LWQDGTGR

-432 DLYLSKKL
+432 DLYLNKKMK
-440 NGNQE
+440 NNQE
-445 LTVDVLGTYYHNSQ
+445 LTVDVVGTYYHNSQ
-459 NDHNKQWTTSAQQE
+459 NDHNRQWTE
-473 PPTEGQGGS
+473 NVNEV
-482 AMLIDDDMRAKN
+482 LIDDDMRAKN
-494 DKLSLIGEL
+494 NKYSVIGEL
-503 AYTKSWGTTS
+503 AYAKSWGTTN

-520 TLAKSDYKIRNMLSD
+520 TLAKSDYKIRNMLSNYD
-535 YNEYAYTSHNDNHY
+535 EYAYTSHNDNHY

-590 VLAYPIKN
+590 VLSYPIKN
-598 GQLQLEVRSNP
+598 GQVQLEVRSNP

-615 QLSNSAKMYIPGL
+615 QLSNSAKIYIPGL
-628 IERGNPYLESGNDNC
+628 IETGNPYLESGNDNC
-643 AILSLNLSNPYFELY
+643 AILSLNLSHPYFELY
-658 TQALVDYISNPICG
+658 TQALVDYISNPICS
-672 SFKWDNVGA
+672 SFKWDKVGD

-715 ISVYLGAWNDT
+715 IGVYVGAWNDT

-731 VGRQSHFRLPI
+731 VGRQSHFRLPV
-742 NWELGFRKGRF
+742 NWEIGFRKGRF
-753 GASWYFNTVTKGING
+753 GASWYYNTVTKSING
-768 PFLHKCENNSDL
+768 PFLHKCENNSEL
-780 SVFYQHKDL
+780 SAFYQHKEL

-801 PHYESET
+801 PHYES
-808 LPNDIIKF
+808 LPNDILQF

-823 DQRSMVCLSLSYNI
+823 DQRSMVCLSVSYNI

-845 EKKINNRDWDKGTL
+845 EKKIDNRDWDKGTL

>member
-1 MIIIITIIALFMFFT
+1 MMPASG
-16 EEANAQRVSRDYH
+16 NAQRVSRDYH
-29 DVSMSKALIDLDRA
+29 DMSMSKALIDLDRA

-62 KRLDD
+62 KHLDD

-81 PMSISVGD
+81 PISISVGD

-101 RRLIGQLIDENNNP
+101 RRLIGQLVDENGHP
-115 VVFANIQLLSIAD
+115 VIFANIQLLSIAD

-227 RFDALTGK
+227 RYDVQTGTLK
-235 LNTMTGKSLKIL
+235 SMTGKSMKIL

-304 QAAWVAFNNS
+304 QAAWVAFNNT

-324 HQIAFDYSMQYR
+324 HQVAFDYSMQYR
-336 NNSNCES
+336 NNANCES

-371 DFNLKYIYNKDND
+371 DFNLKYIYNKEND
-384 FTFQTKFSPNIFTQF
+384 FTFQAKFSPNLFTQF

-404 KIEAHNNP
+404 VIEANNNP
-412 MWQDGKGR
+412 QWQDGGGR
-420 QERKVRSFGPSL
+420 LERKVRSFGPSL
-432 DLYLSKKL
+432 DLYLNKKL
-440 NGNQE
+440 KNNQE

-459 NDHNKQWTTSAQQE
+459 NDHNKQWTTSYQE
-473 PPTEGQGGS
+473 EPTIGGQWETI
-482 AMLIDDDMRAKN
+482 LFDDDMRAKN
-494 DKLSLIGEL
+494 DKHSLIGEL
-503 AYTKSWGTTS
+503 AYTKSWGSTN

-549 FYGEIGGKLKKL
+549 LYGEIGGKLNKL

-590 VLAYPIKN
+590 VLSYPIKN
-598 GQLQLEVRSNP
+598 GQVQLEVRSNP

-628 IERGNPYLESGNDNC
+628 IETGNPYLESGNDNC
-643 AILSLNLSNPYFELY
+643 AILSLNLSIPYFELY
-658 TQALVDYISNPICG
+658 TQALVDYITNPICS
-672 SFKWDNVGA
+672 SFKWDKVGD

-690 NGNYELQYGGMV
+690 NGKYELQYGGMV

-715 ISVYLGAWNDT
+715 IGVYVGAWNDT

-731 VGRQSHFRLPI
+731 VGRQSHFRLPV
-742 NWELGFRKGRF
+742 NWEIGFRKGRF
-753 GASWYFNTVTKGING
+753 GASWYFNTVTKSING

-789 RVQLTSVFFLRT
+789 RVQLSSVFFLRT

-808 LPNDIIKF
+808 LPNDIIQF

-823 DQRSMVCLSLSYNI
+823 DQRSMVCLSVSYNI

-845 EKKINNRDWDKGTL
+845 EKKINNKDWDKGTL

>member
-1 MIIIITIIALFMFFT
+1 MIIIITIIALLMLIP
-16 EEANAQRVSRDYH
+16 AKGNAQRISRDYH

-62 KRLDD
+62 KHLDD

-81 PMSISVGD
+81 PISISVGD

-101 RRLIGQLIDENNNP
+101 RRLIGQLVDENGHP
-115 VVFANIQLLSIAD
+115 VIFANIQLLSIAD

-227 RFDALTGK
+227 RYDVQTGTLK
-235 LNTMTGKSLKIL
+235 SMTGKSMKIL

-304 QAAWVAFNNS
+304 QAAWVAFNNT

-324 HQIAFDYSMQYR
+324 HQVAFDYSMQYR
-336 NNSNCES
+336 NNANCES

-371 DFNLKYIYNKDND
+371 DFNLKYIYNKEND
-384 FTFQTKFSPNIFTQF
+384 FTFQAKFSPNLFTQF

-404 KIEAHNNP
+404 VIEANNNP
-412 MWQDGKGR
+412 QWQDGGGR
-420 QERKVRSFGPSL
+420 LERKVRSFGPSL
-432 DLYLSKKL
+432 DLYLNKKL
-440 NGNQE
+440 KNNQE
-445 LTVDVLGTYYHNSQ
+445 LTVDVLGTYFHNSQ
-459 NDHNKQWTTSAQQE
+459 NDHNKQWTTSYQE
-473 PPTEGQGGS
+473 EPITGGQGE
-482 AMLIDDDMRAKN
+482 AILFDDDMRAKN

-503 AYTKSWGTTS
+503 AYTKSWGSTN

-549 FYGEIGGKLKKL
+549 LYGEIGGKLNKL

-590 VLAYPIKN
+590 VLSYPIKN
-598 GQLQLEVRSNP
+598 GQVQLEVRSNP

-628 IERGNPYLESGNDNC
+628 IETGNPYLESGNDNC

-658 TQALVDYISNPICG
+658 TQALVDYITNPICS
-672 SFKWDNVGA
+672 SFKWDQIGD

-715 ISVYLGAWNDT
+715 IGVYVGAWNDT

-731 VGRQSHFRLPI
+731 VGRQSHFRLPV
-742 NWELGFRKGRF
+742 NWEIGFRKGRF
-753 GASWYFNTVTKGING
+753 GASWYFNTVTKSING
-768 PFLHKCENNSDL
+768 PFLHKCENNSNL
-780 SVFYQHKDL
+780 SVFYQHKQL
-789 RVQLTSVFFLRT
+789 KVQLTSIFFLRT
-801 PHYESET
+801 PHYESEA
-808 LPNDIIKF
+808 LPNDILSF

-837 FSGKQKNV
+837 FSGKQKDV
-845 EKKINNRDWDKGTL
+845 QKKINNYDWDKGTL

>member
-1 MIIIITIIALFMFFT
+1 MTISIIIFLLLALCPSKA
-16 EEANAQRVSRDYH
+16 EAQRISRSYNDQ
-29 DVSMSKALIDLDRA
+29 SMSKVLIDLDRA
-43 SSRYH
+43 SSFYH
-48 ISFIYNE
+48 VSFIYNE
-55 LEDFTVT
+55 LEDFIVT
-62 KRLDD
+62 KQIDD
-67 RPVLDAVRDIVGFY
+67 RPVVDALRDVIGYY
-81 PMSISVGD
+81 PIAMHIGD
-89 SIIAVECVNKAE
+89 SLITVECINKTD
-101 RRLIGQLIDENNNP
+101 RRLIGQLTDEANRP
-115 VVFANIQLLSIAD
+115 VTFANIQLFSIAD
-128 TTFITG
+128 STFITG
-134 GVTNENGQ
+134 GVSNENGH
-142 FVIPCQEPK
+142 FVIPCSTNTAI
-151 VRMRASCVGLKT
+151 MRITCIGYKT
-163 LERIV
+163 IERNVNIS
-168 EIGEIGEIRMQ
+168 EIGTIKMTGDQ
-179 GEEYAINGV
+179 YAINGI

-201 SVFTFSDEQKKI
+201 SIFTFTDEQKKNA
-213 SRQTQEILTTLPGL
+213 RQTQEIHTSLPGL
-227 RFDALTGK
+227 RFDALSGK

-267 NVEYYTI
+267 NVEYFTI

-336 NNSNCES
+336 NNANCES
-343 EDSYVFTDGTT
+343 EDSYVFTDGTA
-354 VSDYLYRGDYHF
+354 VSDYLYRGNYHF
-366 GYCNQ
+366 GYCTQ
-371 DFNLKYIYNKDND
+371 DFNLKYAFTKEDDI
-384 FTFQTKFSPNIFTQF
+384 TFQAKFTPNLFTQF

-404 KIEAHNNP
+404 DIEAHNNP
-412 MWQDGKGR
+412 LWQDGTGR

-432 DLYLSKKL
+432 DLYLNKKMK
-440 NGNQE
+440 NNQE
-445 LTVDVLGTYYHNSQ
+445 LTVDVVGTYYHNSQ
-459 NDHNKQWTTSAQQE
+459 NDHNRQWTE
-473 PPTEGQGGS
+473 NVNEV
-482 AMLIDDDMRAKN
+482 LIDDDMRAKN
-494 DKLSLIGEL
+494 NKYSVIGEL
-503 AYTKSWGTTS
+503 AYAKSWGTTN

-520 TLAKSDYKIRNMLSD
+520 TLAKSDYKIRNMLSNYD
-535 YNEYAYTSHNDNHY
+535 EYAYTSHNDNHY

-590 VLAYPIKN
+590 VLSYPIKN
-598 GQLQLEVRSNP
+598 GQVQREVRSNP

-615 QLSNSAKMYIPGL
+615 QLSNSAKIYSPGL
-628 IERGNPYLESGNDNC
+628 IETGNPYLESGNDNC
-643 AILSLNLSNPYFELY
+643 AILSLNLSHPYFELY
-658 TQALVDYISNPICG
+658 TQALVDYISNPICS
-672 SFKWDNVGA
+672 SFKWDKVGD

-715 ISVYLGAWNDT
+715 IGVYVGAWNDT

-731 VGRQSHFRLPI
+731 VGRQSHFRLPV
-742 NWELGFRKGRF
+742 NWEIGFRKGRF
-753 GASWYFNTVTKGING
+753 GASWYYNTVTKSING
-768 PFLHKCENNSDL
+768 PFLHKCENNSEL
-780 SVFYQHKDL
+780 SAFYQHKEL

-808 LPNDIIKF
+808 LPNDILQF

-823 DQRSMVCLSLSYNI
+823 DQRSMVCLSVSYSI

-845 EKKINNRDWDKGTL
+845 EKKIDNRDWDKGTL

>member
-1 MIIIITIIALFMFFT
+1 MMPASG
-16 EEANAQRVSRDYH
+16 NAQRVSRDYH
-29 DVSMSKALIDLDRA
+29 DMSMSKALIDLDRA

-62 KRLDD
+62 KHLDD

-81 PMSISVGD
+81 PISISVGD

-101 RRLIGQLIDENNNP
+101 RRLIGQLVDENGHP
-115 VVFANIQLLSIAD
+115 VIFANIQLLSIAD

-227 RFDALTGK
+227 RYDVQTGTLK
-235 LNTMTGKSLKIL
+235 SMTGKSMKIL

-253 TDNDLKSIP
+253 TDNDLKIIP

-304 QAAWVAFNNS
+304 QAAWVAFNNT

-324 HQIAFDYSMQYR
+324 HQVAFDYSMQYR
-336 NNSNCES
+336 NNANCES

-371 DFNLKYIYNKDND
+371 DFNLKYIYNKEND
-384 FTFQTKFSPNIFTQF
+384 FTFQAKFSPNLFTQF

-404 KIEAHNNP
+404 VIEANNNP
-412 MWQDGKGR
+412 QWQDGGGR
-420 QERKVRSFGPSL
+420 LERKVRSFGPSL
-432 DLYLSKKL
+432 DLYLNKKL
-440 NGNQE
+440 KNNQE

-459 NDHNKQWTTSAQQE
+459 NDHNKQWTTSYQE
-473 PPTEGQGGS
+473 EPTIGGQWETI
-482 AMLIDDDMRAKN
+482 LFDDDMRAKN
-494 DKLSLIGEL
+494 DKHSLIGEL
-503 AYTKSWGTTS
+503 AYTKSWGSTN

-549 FYGEIGGKLKKL
+549 LYGEIGGKLNKL

-590 VLAYPIKN
+590 VLSYPIKN
-598 GQLQLEVRSNP
+598 GQVQLEVRSNP

-628 IERGNPYLESGNDNC
+628 IETGNPYLESGNDNC

-658 TQALVDYISNPICG
+658 TQALVDYITNPICS
-672 SFKWDNVGA
+672 SFKWDKVGD

-690 NGNYELQYGGMV
+690 NGKYELQYGGMV

-715 ISVYLGAWNDT
+715 IGVYVGAWNDT

-731 VGRQSHFRLPI
+731 VGRQSHFRLPV
-742 NWELGFRKGRF
+742 NWEIGFRKGRF
-753 GASWYFNTVTKGING
+753 GASWYFNTVTKSING

-789 RVQLTSVFFLRT
+789 RVQLSSVFFLRT

-808 LPNDIIKF
+808 LPNDIIQF

-823 DQRSMVCLSLSYNI
+823 DQRSMVCLSVSYNI

-845 EKKINNRDWDKGTL
+845 EKKINNKDWDKGTL

>member
-1 MIIIITIIALFMFFT
+1 MMPASG
-16 EEANAQRVSRDYH
+16 NAQRVSRDYH
-29 DVSMSKALIDLDRA
+29 DMSMSKALIDLDRA

-62 KRLDD
+62 KHLDD

-81 PMSISVGD
+81 PISISVGD

-101 RRLIGQLIDENNNP
+101 RRLIGQLVDENGHP
-115 VVFANIQLLSIAD
+115 VIFANIQLLSIAD

-227 RFDALTGK
+227 RYDVQTGTLK
-235 LNTMTGKSLKIL
+235 SMTGKSMKIL

-283 TLINIKTQPLDAGYA
+283 TLVNIKTQPLDAGYA

-304 QAAWVAFNNS
+304 QAAWVAFNNT

-324 HQIAFDYSMQYR
+324 HQVAFDYSMQYR
-336 NNSNCES
+336 NNANCES

-371 DFNLKYIYNKDND
+371 DFNLKYLYNKEND
-384 FTFQTKFSPNIFTQF
+384 FTFQAKFSPNLFTQF

-404 KIEAHNNP
+404 VIEANNNP
-412 MWQDGKGR
+412 QWQDGGGR
-420 QERKVRSFGPSL
+420 LERKVRSFGPSL
-432 DLYLSKKL
+432 DLYLNMKL
-440 NGNQE
+440 KNNQE
-445 LTVDVLGTYYHNSQ
+445 LTVDVLGTYFHNSQ
-459 NDHNKQWTTSAQQE
+459 NDHNKQWTSSSQE
-473 PPTEGQGGS
+473 EPTTGGQEE
-482 AMLIDDDMRAKN
+482 AILFDDDMRAKN

-503 AYTKSWGTTS
+503 AYTKSWGSTN

-549 FYGEIGGKLKKL
+549 LYGEIGGKLNKL

-590 VLAYPIKN
+590 VLSYPIKN
-598 GQLQLEVRSNP
+598 GQVQLEVRSNP

-628 IERGNPYLESGNDNC
+628 IETGNPYLESGNDNC

-658 TQALVDYISNPICG
+658 TQALVDYITNPICS
-672 SFKWDNVGA
+672 SFKWDKVGD

-690 NGNYELQYGGMV
+690 NGKYELQYGGMV

-715 ISVYLGAWNDT
+715 IGVYVGAWNDT

-731 VGRQSHFRLPI
+731 VGRQSHFRLPV
-742 NWELGFRKGRF
+742 NWEIGFRKGRF
-753 GASWYFNTVTKGING
+753 GASWYFNTVTKSING

-789 RVQLTSVFFLRT
+789 RVQLSSVFFLRT

-808 LPNDIIKF
+808 LPNDIIQF
-816 RHWNEIP
+816 RQWNEIP
-823 DQRSMVCLSLSYNI
+823 DQRSMVCLSVSYNI

-845 EKKINNRDWDKGTL
+845 EKKINNKDWDKGTL

>member
-1 MIIIITIIALFMFFT
+1 MITIIIIIILLLMMPASG
-16 EEANAQRVSRDYH
+16 NAQRVSRDYH
-29 DVSMSKALIDLDRA
+29 DMSMSKALIDLDRA

-62 KRLDD
+62 KHLDD

-81 PMSISVGD
+81 PISISVGD

-101 RRLIGQLIDENNNP
+101 RRLIGQLVDENGHP

-227 RFDALTGK
+227 RYDVQTGTLK
-235 LNTMTGKSLKIL
+235 SMTGKSMKIL

-283 TLINIKTQPLDAGYA
+283 TLVNIKTQPLDAGYA

-304 QAAWVAFNNS
+304 QAAWVAFNNT

-324 HQIAFDYSMQYR
+324 HQVAFDYSMQYR
-336 NNSNCES
+336 NNANCES

-354 VSDYLYRGDYHF
+354 ISDYLYRGDYHF

-371 DFNLKYIYNKDND
+371 DFNLKYIYNKEND
-384 FTFQTKFSPNIFTQF
+384 FTFQAKFSPNLFTQF

-404 KIEAHNNP
+404 VIEANNNP
-412 MWQDGKGR
+412 QWQDGGGR
-420 QERKVRSFGPSL
+420 LERKVRSFGPSL
-432 DLYLSKKL
+432 DLYLNKKL
-440 NGNQE
+440 KNNQE
-445 LTVDVLGTYYHNSQ
+445 LTVDVLGTYFHNSQ
-459 NDHNKQWTTSAQQE
+459 NDHNKQWTTSYQE
-473 PPTEGQGGS
+473 EPITGGQGE
-482 AMLIDDDMRAKN
+482 AILFDDDMRAKN

-503 AYTKSWGTTS
+503 AYTKSWGSTN

-549 FYGEIGGKLKKL
+549 LYGEIGGKLHKL

-590 VLAYPIKN
+590 VLSYPIKN
-598 GQLQLEVRSNP
+598 GQVQLEVRSNP

-628 IERGNPYLESGNDNC
+628 IETGNPYLESGNDNC

-658 TQALVDYISNPICG
+658 TQALVDYITNPICS
-672 SFKWDNVGA
+672 SFKWDQIGD

-702 WGKLKPFKSELFT
+702 WGKLKPFKLELFT
-715 ISVYLGAWNDT
+715 IGVYVGAWNDT

-731 VGRQSHFRLPI
+731 VGRQSHFRLPV
-742 NWELGFRKGRF
+742 NWEIGFRKGRF
-753 GASWYFNTVTKGING
+753 GASWYFNTVTKSING

-789 RVQLTSVFFLRT
+789 RVQLSSVFFLRT

-808 LPNDIIKF
+808 LPNDIIQF

-823 DQRSMVCLSLSYNI
+823 DQRSMVCLSVSYNI

-845 EKKINNRDWDKGTL
+845 EKKINNKDWDKGTL

>member
-1 MIIIITIIALFMFFT
+1 MMPASG
-16 EEANAQRVSRDYH
+16 NAQRVSRDYH
-29 DVSMSKALIDLDRA
+29 DMSMSKALIDLDRA

-62 KRLDD
+62 KHLDD

-81 PMSISVGD
+81 PISISVGD

-101 RRLIGQLIDENNNP
+101 RRLIGQLVDENGHP
-115 VVFANIQLLSIAD
+115 VIFANIQLLSIAD

-227 RFDALTGK
+227 RYDVQTGTLK
-235 LNTMTGKSLKIL
+235 SMTGKSMKIL

-304 QAAWVAFNNS
+304 QAAWVAFNNT

-324 HQIAFDYSMQYR
+324 HQVAFDYSMQYR
-336 NNSNCES
+336 NNANCES
-343 EDSYVFTDGTT
+343 EDSYIFTDGTT

-371 DFNLKYIYNKDND
+371 DFNLKYIYNKEND
-384 FTFQTKFSPNIFTQF
+384 LTFQAKFSPNLFTQF

-404 KIEAHNNP
+404 VIEANNNP
-412 MWQDGKGR
+412 QWQDGGGR
-420 QERKVRSFGPSL
+420 LERKVRSFGPSL
-432 DLYLSKKL
+432 DLYLNKKL
-440 NGNQE
+440 KNNQE

-459 NDHNKQWTTSAQQE
+459 NDHNKQWTTSSQE
-473 PPTEGQGGS
+473 EPTTGGQGE
-482 AMLIDDDMRAKN
+482 AILFDDDMRAKN

-503 AYTKSWGTTS
+503 AYTKSWGSTN

-549 FYGEIGGKLKKL
+549 LYGEIGGKLNKL

-590 VLAYPIKN
+590 VLSYPIKN
-598 GQLQLEVRSNP
+598 GQVQLEVRSNP

-628 IERGNPYLESGNDNC
+628 IETGNPYLESGNDNC

-658 TQALVDYISNPICG
+658 TQALVDYITNPICS
-672 SFKWDNVGA
+672 SFKWDKVGD

-690 NGNYELQYGGMV
+690 NGKYELQYGGMV

-715 ISVYLGAWNDT
+715 IGVYVGAWNDT

-731 VGRQSHFRLPI
+731 VGRQSHFRLPV
-742 NWELGFRKGRF
+742 NWEIGFRKGRF
-753 GASWYFNTVTKGING
+753 GASWYFNTVTKSING

-801 PHYESET
+801 PHYESES
-808 LPNDIIKF
+808 LPNDIIQY

-823 DQRSMVCLSLSYNI
+823 DQRSMVCLSVSYNI

-845 EKKINNRDWDKGTL
+845 EKKINNKDWDKGTL

>member
-1 MIIIITIIALFMFFT
+1 MTISIIIFLLLALCPSKA
-16 EEANAQRVSRDYH
+16 EAQRISRSYNDQ
-29 DVSMSKALIDLDRA
+29 SMSKVLIDLDRA
-43 SSRYH
+43 SSFYH
-48 ISFIYNE
+48 VSFIYNE
-55 LEDFTVT
+55 LEDFIVT
-62 KRLDD
+62 KQIDD
-67 RPVLDAVRDIVGFY
+67 RPVVDALRDVIGYY
-81 PMSISVGD
+81 PIAMHIGD
-89 SIIAVECVNKAE
+89 SLITVECINKTD
-101 RRLIGQLIDENNNP
+101 RRLIGQLTDEANRP
-115 VVFANIQLLSIAD
+115 VTFANIQLFSIAD
-128 TTFITG
+128 STFITG
-134 GVTNENGQ
+134 GVSNENGH
-142 FVIPCQEPK
+142 FVIPCSTNTAI
-151 VRMRASCVGLKT
+151 MRITCIGYKT
-163 LERIV
+163 IERNVNIS
-168 EIGEIGEIRMQ
+168 EIGTIKMTGDQ
-179 GEEYAINGV
+179 YAINGI

-201 SVFTFSDEQKKI
+201 SIFTFTDEQKKNA
-213 SRQTQEILTTLPGL
+213 RQTQEILTSLPGL
-227 RFDALTGK
+227 RFDALSGK

-267 NVEYYTI
+267 NVEYFTI

-336 NNSNCES
+336 NNANCES
-343 EDSYVFTDGTT
+343 EDSYVFTDGTA
-354 VSDYLYRGDYHF
+354 VSDYLYRGNYHF
-366 GYCNQ
+366 GYCTQ
-371 DFNLKYIYNKDND
+371 DFNLKYAFTKEDDI
-384 FTFQTKFSPNIFTQF
+384 TFQAKFTPNLFTQF

-404 KIEAHNNP
+404 DIEAHNNP
-412 MWQDGKGR
+412 LWQDGTGR

-432 DLYLSKKL
+432 DLYLNKKMK
-440 NGNQE
+440 NNQE
-445 LTVDVLGTYYHNSQ
+445 LTVDVVGTYYHNSQ
-459 NDHNKQWTTSAQQE
+459 NDHNRQWTE
-473 PPTEGQGGS
+473 NVNEV
-482 AMLIDDDMRAKN
+482 LIDDDMRAKN
-494 DKLSLIGEL
+494 NKYSVIGEL
-503 AYTKSWGTTS
+503 AYAKSWGTTN

-520 TLAKSDYKIRNMLSD
+520 TLAKSDYKIRNMLSNYD
-535 YNEYAYTSHNDNHY
+535 EYAYTSHNDNHY

-590 VLAYPIKN
+590 VLSYPIKN
-598 GQLQLEVRSNP
+598 GQVQLEVRSNP

-615 QLSNSAKMYIPGL
+615 QLSNSAKIYIPGL
-628 IERGNPYLESGNDNC
+628 IETGNPYLESGNDNC
-643 AILSLNLSNPYFELY
+643 AILSHPYFELY
-658 TQALVDYISNPICG
+658 TQALVDYISNPICS
-672 SFKWDNVGA
+672 SFKWDKVGD

-715 ISVYLGAWNDT
+715 IGVYVGAWNDT

-731 VGRQSHFRLPI
+731 VGRQSHFRLPV
-742 NWELGFRKGRF
+742 NWEIGFRKGRF
-753 GASWYFNTVTKGING
+753 GASWYYNTVTKSING
-768 PFLHKCENNSDL
+768 PFLHKCENNSEL
-780 SVFYQHKDL
+780 SAFYQHKEL

-808 LPNDIIKF
+808 LPNDILQF

-823 DQRSMVCLSLSYNI
+823 DQRSMVCLSVSYNI

-845 EKKINNRDWDKGTL
+845 EKKIDNRDWDKGTL

>member
-1 MIIIITIIALFMFFT
+1 MTISIIIFLLLALCPSKA
-16 EEANAQRVSRDYH
+16 EAQRISRSYNDL
-29 DVSMSKALIDLDRA
+29 SMSKVLIDLDRA
-43 SSRYH
+43 SSFYH
-48 ISFIYNE
+48 VSFIYNE
-55 LEDFTVT
+55 LEDFIVT
-62 KRLDD
+62 KQIDD
-67 RPVLDAVRDIVGFY
+67 RPVVDALRDVIGYY
-81 PMSISVGD
+81 PIAMHIGD
-89 SIIAVECVNKAE
+89 SLITVECINKTD
-101 RRLIGQLIDENNNP
+101 RRLIGQLTDEANRP
-115 VVFANIQLLSIAD
+115 VTFANIQLFSIAD
-128 TTFITG
+128 STFITG
-134 GVTNENGQ
+134 GVSNENGH
-142 FVIPCQEPK
+142 FVIPCSTNTAI
-151 VRMRASCVGLKT
+151 MRITCIGYKT
-163 LERIV
+163 IERNVNIS
-168 EIGEIGEIRMQ
+168 EIGTIKMTGDQ
-179 GEEYAINGV
+179 YAINGI

-201 SVFTFSDEQKKI
+201 SIFTFTDEQKKNA
-213 SRQTQEILTTLPGL
+213 RQTQEILTSLPGL
-227 RFDALTGK
+227 RFDALSGK

-267 NVEYYTI
+267 NVEYFTI

-336 NNSNCES
+336 NNANCES
-343 EDSYVFTDGTT
+343 EDSYVFTDGTA
-354 VSDYLYRGDYHF
+354 VSDYLYRGNYHF
-366 GYCNQ
+366 GYCTQ
-371 DFNLKYIYNKDND
+371 DFNLKYAFTKEDDI
-384 FTFQTKFSPNIFTQF
+384 TFQAKFTPNLFTQF

-404 KIEAHNNP
+404 DIEAHNNP
-412 MWQDGKGR
+412 LWQDGTGR

-432 DLYLSKKL
+432 DLYLNKKMK
-440 NGNQE
+440 NNQE
-445 LTVDVLGTYYHNSQ
+445 LTVDVVGTYYHNSQ
-459 NDHNKQWTTSAQQE
+459 NDHNRQWTE
-473 PPTEGQGGS
+473 NVNEV
-482 AMLIDDDMRAKN
+482 LIDDDMRAKN
-494 DKLSLIGEL
+494 NKYSVIGEL
-503 AYTKSWGTTS
+503 AYAKSWGTTN

-520 TLAKSDYKIRNMLSD
+520 TLAKSDYKIRNMLSNYD
-535 YNEYAYTSHNDNHY
+535 EYAYTSHNDNHY

-590 VLAYPIKN
+590 VLSYPIKN
-598 GQLQLEVRSNP
+598 GQVQLEVRSNP

-615 QLSNSAKMYIPGL
+615 QLSNSAKIYIPGL
-628 IERGNPYLESGNDNC
+628 IETGNPYLESGNDNC
-643 AILSLNLSNPYFELY
+643 AILSLNLSHPYFELY
-658 TQALVDYISNPICG
+658 TQALVDYISNPICS
-672 SFKWDNVGA
+672 SFKWDKVGD

-715 ISVYLGAWNDT
+715 IGVYVGAWNDT

-731 VGRQSHFRLPI
+731 VGRQSHFRLPV
-742 NWELGFRKGRF
+742 NWEIGFRKGRF
-753 GASWYFNTVTKGING
+753 GASWYFNTVTKSING

-789 RVQLTSVFFLRT
+789 RVQLSSVFFLRT

-808 LPNDIIKF
+808 LPNDIIQF

-823 DQRSMVCLSLSYNI
+823 DQRSMVCLSVSYNI

-845 EKKINNRDWDKGTL
+845 EKKINNKDWDKGTL